1 MDNRPSLLCMII
13 ESQSGPLYFEL
24 SGDGPPIVFVSGWAM
39 SCECWRPVVARLD
52 GKHQCAIYDARGVG
66 RSQPASIDARF
77 TIDDHAEDLH
87 LVLERAGVYDSV
99 LIGHDVGALI
109 AARCAQAHP
118 QHFRMLVV
126 VSPRRGLA
134 PEDVKSLAVL
144 TPASLALRELAN
156 YPLIRNLLTR
166 RFRRAPQP
174 YRDTLYSD
182 FANLSPRAA
191 YETAL
196 SASEG
201 ESAEALHRFLERSSS
216 PSLIICG
223 EKDKKGSAEARRLF
237 GIARAAKLATIGDC
251 GFLPMLEY
259 PGQFAKLIDDFIG
272 SDGSN
277 RRGLQKPA

>member
-1 MDNRPSLLCMII
+1 L
-13 ESQSGPLYFEL
+13 
-24 SGDGPPIVFVSGWAM
+24 
-39 SCECWRPVVARLD
+39 
-52 GKHQCAIYDARGVG
+52 IYDARGVA
-66 RSQPASIDARF
+66 RSQPASIEARF
-77 TIDDHAEDLH
+77 TIEDHAEDLH
-87 LVLERAGVYDSV
+87 AVLEHAGVYDALV
-99 LIGHDVGALI
+99 VAHDVGAAI
-109 AARCAQAHP
+109 AARCAHAHP
-118 QHFRMLVV
+118 QDVRSLVV

-156 YPLIRNLLTR
+156 YPFIRNLLTR

-174 YRDTLYSD
+174 YRDRLFYD
-182 FANLSPRAA
+182 FAGLSPRAA

-201 ESAEALHRFLERSSS
+201 ESAAALQEFVERSSS

-223 EKDKKGSAEARRLF
+223 EKDKKGADEARRLF
-237 GIARAAKLATIGDC
+237 AVARAAKLATIADC

-272 SDGSN
+272 GDN
-277 RRGLQKPA
+277 ADRRGLQKPR

>member
-1 MDNRPSLLCMII
+1 MTI
-13 ESQSGPLYFEL
+13 ETINGPLYFEL
-24 SGDGPPIVFVSGWAM
+24 SGEGLPVVFVSGWAM
-39 SCECWRPVVARLD
+39 SCECWRPVVARLE
-52 GKHQCAIYDARGVG
+52 GRHRCLIYDARGVG

-77 TIDDHAEDLH
+77 TIEDHAEDLRSI
-87 LVLERAGVYDSV
+87 LGDAGVYDAV
-99 LIGHDVGALI
+99 LVGHDVGALV
-109 AARCAQAHP
+109 AASCARAHP
-118 QHFRMLVV
+118 QHFRSLVV

-134 PEDVKSLAVL
+134 PEDVKSLALL

-156 YPLIRNLLTR
+156 YPVIRNLLTR

-174 YRDTLYSD
+174 HRDLLYSD

-201 ESAEALHRFLERSSS
+201 ESAAALQHFIERSAL

-237 GIARAAKLATIGDC
+237 ACARAAKLATIGDC

-259 PGQFAKLIDDFIG
+259 PGQFAKLLDDFIG
-272 SDGSN
+272 GKGTS
-277 RRGLQKPA
+277 RRGLQQPR

>member
-1 MDNRPSLLCMII
+1 MIVETI
-13 ESQSGPLYFEL
+13 NGPLYFEL
-24 SGDGPPIVFVSGWAM
+24 SGDGSPIVFVSGWAM
-39 SCECWRPVVARLD
+39 SCECWRPVVARLEQT
-52 GKHQCAIYDARGVG
+52 HRLLIYDARGVG
-66 RSQPASIDARF
+66 RSQPASIEARF

-87 LVLERAGVYDSV
+87 ALLEHAGVYDALV
-99 LIGHDVGALI
+99 VGHDVGAAI

-118 QHFRMLVV
+118 QHVRSLVV
-126 VSPRRGLA
+126 VSPRRGLR

-156 YPLIRNLLTR
+156 YPFIRNLLTR

-174 YRDTLYSD
+174 YRDRLFYD
-182 FANLSPRAA
+182 FAGLSPRAA

-201 ESAEALHRFLERSSS
+201 ESAAALQEFVERSSS
-216 PSLIICG
+216 PSLIVCG
-223 EKDKKGSAEARRLF
+223 EKDKKGTGEARRLF
-237 GIARAAKLATIGDC
+237 AVARAAKLATIADC

-272 SDGSN
+272 GDN
-277 RRGLQKPA
+277 ADRRSLQNPR

>member
-1 MDNRPSLLCMII
+1 MII

-24 SGDGPPIVFVSGWAM
+24 SGEGPPIVFVSGWAL
-39 SCECWRPVVARLD
+39 SCECWRLVVARLED
-52 GKHQCAIYDARGVG
+52 KHRCLIYDARGVG

-77 TIDDHAEDLH
+77 TIEDHAEDLH
-87 LVLERAGVYDSV
+87 SILEYAGVYDAV
-99 LIGHDVGALI
+99 LVGHDVGALV

-118 QHFRMLVV
+118 QHFRALVV

-134 PEDVKSLAVL
+134 PEDIKSLAVL

-156 YPLIRNLLTR
+156 YPLIRNLVTR

-174 YRDTLYSD
+174 YRDRLYSD

-201 ESAEALHRFLERSSS
+201 ESAGALHQFIERSAS

-237 GIARAAKLATIGDC
+237 AIARAAKLGTIGDC

-259 PGQFAKLIDDFIG
+259 AGQFTKLIDEFIG
-272 SDGSN
+272 DGSTN
-277 RRGLQKPA
+277 RRSLQQPR